1 MFKPANTTGGKVFTI
16 ICTHWDDQSD
26 PQRQLAAS
34 LILYRGAYEA
44 ETTCGP
50 VFVLGDFNSP
60 SSGPDC
66 GGYEIMTGVKE
77 PLAIPEDFRE
87 RYALPGQGNRSTAA
101 TAAAGNNST
110 AASGNYSTTASPA
123 ANKSWCFE
131 DVAAATEPLN
141 RSGHHATFT
150 GFYGHTHMELKRI
163 DFVMAGGRG
172 WRGGRYRVGEN
183 WWDQGR
189 LASDHRPVWADV
201 SVE

>member
-1 MFKPANTTGGKVFTI
+1 VRTATRARFKSATGGQDFTV
-16 ICTHWDDQSD
+16 ICTHWDEQSD

-34 LILYRGAYEA
+34 LILYRSAYEA

-66 GGYEIMTGVKE
+66 AGYEIMTGTKE
-77 PLAIPEDFRE
+77 PVEIPEDFSE
-87 RYALPGQGNRSTAA
+87 RYALPELR
-101 TAAAGNNST
+101 T
-110 AASGNYSTTASPA
+110 AASSAGK
-123 ANKSWCFE
+123 KSWCFE
-131 DVAAATEPLN
+131 DVAAATEPLG

-201 SVE
+201 VVE